1 MDFWQLLGKKRKG
14 ITFTVKKCNFSVLSE
29 KSMVPSLQ
37 ETMCYIETNR
47 GKLNCWASVPPKDSR
62 KLRETFSGLYKFQK
76 LVSRSRRS
84 CPLKVI
90 LPNKFQ
96 EPLFLWPSP
105 VSLQCFGIIQFS
117 SYLLLSETWRAP
129 KPRPSFV
136 FSSQAQVFFCVSSC
150 LQLSPDL
157 SPRLLVGDTSH
168 SSSQAGFLRLQGIFF
183 PVWPL

>member
-117 SYLLLSETWRAP
+117 SYLLLPETWRAP
-129 KPRPSFV
+129 KPRPSNVWFSFV
-136 FSSQAQVFFCVSSC
+136 FHPASNSLQTSAPDFWSGTLPTLSARQVSYGCRGYFSLC
-150 LQLSPDL
+150 
-157 SPRLLVGDTSH
+157 G
-168 SSSQAGFLRLQGIFF
+168 LRSL
-183 PVWPL
+183 P